1 MANIRRLMAEARRL
15 EESGDL
21 QKAIVLHRQALAVQ
35 EETTGFADLSLYNG
49 LGDLYLR
56 AGELRKAVEAFEE
69 AAQHCEDQ
77 QLYSNGIAVCKKI
90 LRNAPD
96 CVGAYRREGRLL
108 ALSGLEAQSLASYR
122 TYLEHMKREGR
133 TNETIEA
140 LSEFVDLTAHDETAL
155 ELAERMVEV
164 DRGLE
169 ALTRLR
175 AVRDRREEQGRDVV
189 ALVRRIQEL
198 QPRYGTPAQGA
209 TGQKTPSAHPRS
221 TSGSGSPPP
230 SAETGSEVSYAAPE
244 TPKAEERVPSS
255 ASSPGHAE
263 PTVGRV
269 QAGTTPG
276 TANVE
281 ADPPAASGGA
291 AEPVAKTDDQVS
303 ASSHPHDSDSDVT
316 ALMHELQDVLSRL
329 DGEQK
334 FRHALPIVEHLLEF
348 EPDRFELLHRK
359 LGYAYALGEEAATI
373 AAYLALGE
381 CLDRHLSSFSIRA
394 LSTSTPDGD
403 VKAALKVEEF
413 PEVAPTS

>member
-35 EETTGFADLSLYNG
+35 EETAGFADLSLYNG
-49 LGDLYLR
+49 LGDLYMR
-56 AGELRKAVEAFEE
+56 SGELTKAIKAFEE

-96 CVGAYRREGRLL
+96 CVRVYRRVGRLL
-108 ALSGLEAQSLASYR
+108 AHSGLEAQSLASYR
-122 TYLEHMKREGR
+122 TYCDHLEREGR
-133 TNETIEA
+133 SSETIEA
-140 LSEFVDLTAHDETAL
+140 LMEFVNLTAHDETAL
-155 ELAERMVEV
+155 ELVDRMVQK

-169 ALTRLR
+169 ALTCLR

-198 QPRYGTPAQGA
+198 QPRYGTPEEKPPVEA
-209 TGQKTPSAHPRS
+209 TSSAASRSTSDPERTPRPSTETSSAVSAMAPDAARAEASAPSAMPAPDSATTSAVPAHGPATTSAVAEQTQTTRDRPEADGRPPEKTPS
-221 TSGSGSPPP
+221 
-230 SAETGSEVSYAAPE
+230 
-244 TPKAEERVPSS
+244 RV
-255 ASSPGHAE
+255 
-263 PTVGRV
+263 
-269 QAGTTPG
+269 
-276 TANVE
+276 
-281 ADPPAASGGA
+281 
-291 AEPVAKTDDQVS
+291 
-303 ASSHPHDSDSDVT
+303 SDSDVAT
-316 ALMHELQDVLSRL
+316 LMQELQDVLSRL

-348 EPDRFELLHRK
+348 DPDRFELLHRK
-359 LGYAYALGEEAATI
+359 LGYAYALGEEEATI

-381 CLDRHLSSFSIRA
+381 CLDKHLRSFSIRA
-394 LSTSTPDGD
+394 LSTSTPSGS
-403 VKAALKVEEF
+403 VKTAVKVEKR